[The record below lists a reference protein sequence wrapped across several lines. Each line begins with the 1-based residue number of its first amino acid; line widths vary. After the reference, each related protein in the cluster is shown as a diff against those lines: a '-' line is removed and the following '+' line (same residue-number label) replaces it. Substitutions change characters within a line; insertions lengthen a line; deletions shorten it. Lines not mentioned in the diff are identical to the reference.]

1 MADNYKKLCTI
12 RANLSRIPILPHP
25 KVTGG
30 GIFYRVDYDL
40 VLLFGLTELKAQ
52 IAWREKV
59 SGLYLLFNPTDI
71 GLILRRVVF
80 RERRNGKFFKNEIA
94 S

>member
-12 RANLSRIPILPHP
+12 RADLSRIPMIPQR

-40 VLLFGLTELKAQ
+40 VLLFGMTELKAQ
-52 IAWREKV
+52 VAWRENV
-59 SGLYLLFNPTDI
+59 SSFFYLYI
-71 GLILRRVVF
+71 V
-80 RERRNGKFFKNEIA
+80 
-94 S
+94 